1 MKKLILFAS
10 GNGSNAERIVT
21 YFRENQLAEVALILT
36 NNPKAGVIERAERL
50 DVPCM
55 LFDRKDFYETSYI
68 LELLE
73 REQPD
78 LIVLAGFLWKCP
90 ENIIA
95 RFPNKIVNIHPAL
108 LPKYGGKGMYGMH
121 VHEAVI
127 AAGEQESGIT
137 IHYINEHYDE
147 GAIIYQERV
156 VIAPGDT
163 PEHLAE
169 KVHELEYR
177 AFPLII
183 KQLLQN

>member
-21 YFRENQLAEVALILT
+21 YFRENALAEVAFILT
-36 NNPKAGVIERAERL
+36 NNPKAGVIGRAERL

-68 LELLE
+68 LDLLE

-95 RFPNKIVNIHPAL
+95 RFPNRIVNIHPSL

-127 AAGEQESGIT
+127 AAGEKESGIT
-137 IHYINEHYDE
+137 IH
-147 GAIIYQERV
+147 
-156 VIAPGDT
+156 
-163 PEHLAE
+163 
-169 KVHELEYR
+169 
-177 AFPLII
+177 
-183 KQLLQN
+183 

>member
-21 YFRENQLAEVALILT
+21 YFRENQLAEVVLILT

-95 RFPNKIVNIHPAL
+95 RFPNKIVNIHPSL

-147 GAIIYQERV
+147 GAINYQERV
-156 VIAPGDT
+156 VITTGDT

-183 KQLLQN
+183 KQLLQS